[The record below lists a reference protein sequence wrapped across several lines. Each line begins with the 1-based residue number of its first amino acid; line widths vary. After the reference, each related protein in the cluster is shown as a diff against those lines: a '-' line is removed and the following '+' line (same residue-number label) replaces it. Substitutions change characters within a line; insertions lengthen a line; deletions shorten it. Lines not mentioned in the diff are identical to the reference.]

1 MMRER
6 RGAKPRPST
15 FDQLA
20 RALVVAACVS
30 CQGTVQS
37 AKTEDEA
44 RLMVPVPICVK
55 RLPRAAG
62 PGVVIS
68 LSPDEYWSLLLP
80 SFDAAA
86 KTIDPGAA
94 DCSGRR
100 SLKTLSSE
108 GVNSITVD
116 PEKLVV
122 APGADGMKIVWLES
136 HTRDDGAME
145 GLVALTR
152 QLESYMEVYA
162 VGLHRGPPEG
172 TRFTLER
179 MGPRLVV
186 NAVEESCSGEGQER
200 RCSATSAVY
209 LMGTGTL
216 KAAAAYPVEQAA
228 TAPGPGGRG
237 VVEYRFSAS
246 AEFREG
252 SIQLTEHLSVTAK
265 GQGELRAAD
274 LERAFRLEND
284 QLIASGESL
293 WAKTLEQLGPKPE
306 AQPELPRR

>member
-1 MMRER
+1 MMRQR
-6 RGAKPRPST
+6 RAAMPRPSR
-15 FDQLA
+15 FDAFA
-20 RALVVAACVS
+20 RALVVVGCLG

-62 PGVVIS
+62 PGVLIS

-80 SFDAAA
+80 SFDANA
-86 KTIDPGAA
+86 KTIDPSAA

-100 SLKTLSSE
+100 SLKSLSAE
-108 GVNSITVD
+108 GVNSLTVD

-122 APGADGMKIVWLES
+122 APGADGMKVVWLES
-136 HTRDDGAME
+136 HARDDETYE

-152 QLESYMEVYA
+152 QLDSYMEVYA
-162 VGLHRGPPEG
+162 VGLHRGPPQG

-186 NAVEESCSGEGQER
+186 NAVEEKCSGDGQER

-209 LMGTGTL
+209 LMGTGAL
-216 KAAAAYPVEQAA
+216 EAAAVYPTEQVA
-228 TAPGPGGRG
+228 TAQGPGGRG

-246 AEFREG
+246 AEYRAG

-284 QLIASGESL
+284 QLVPSGESL

-306 AQPELPRR
+306 VQPELPRR

>member
-1 MMRER
+1 MLD
-6 RGAKPRPST
+6 GV
-15 FDQLA
+15 A
-20 RALVVAACVS
+20 RALVAAACLS
-30 CQGTVQS
+30 CQGNVQS

-80 SFDAAA
+80 SFDANA
-86 KTIDPGAA
+86 KTIDPSAA

-100 SLKTLSSE
+100 SLKGLSSE
-108 GVNSITVD
+108 GVNSVSVD

-122 APGADGMKIVWLES
+122 APGADGMKVVWLES
-136 HTRDDGAME
+136 HARDDETFE

-152 QLESYMEVYA
+152 QLDSYMEVYA
-162 VGLHRGPPEG
+162 VGLHKGPPEG

-186 NAVEESCSGEGQER
+186 NAVEEKCTGDGQER

-209 LMGTGTL
+209 LMGTGAL
-216 KAAAAYPVEQAA
+216 KAAAVYPTEQAA
-228 TAPGPGGRG
+228 TAAGPGGRG
-237 VVEYRFSAS
+237 TMEYRFSAS
-246 AEFREG
+246 AEFRAG

-274 LERAFRLEND
+274 LERAFRLED
-284 QLIASGESL
+284 DTLIASGDSL
-293 WAKTLEQLGPKPE
+293 WEKTLEQLGPKP
-306 AQPELPRR
+306 